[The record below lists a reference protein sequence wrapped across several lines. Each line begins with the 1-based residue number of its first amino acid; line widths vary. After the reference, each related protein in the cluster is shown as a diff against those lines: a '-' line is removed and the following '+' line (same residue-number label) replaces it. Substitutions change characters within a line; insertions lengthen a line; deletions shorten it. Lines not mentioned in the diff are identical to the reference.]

1 MTSLHGELEC
11 LVRSGRILLNGDAV
25 RTPKKLKSR
34 CSVWRGMLMM
44 VTEDNTLP
52 PQPRP
57 TAKDPLPSDLIT
69 VIEHDVCFILG
80 VRINCY
86 HDTVTLVA
94 TRGYAR

>member
-44 VTEDNTLP
+44 VTEDNAPPRTSRSWDAHARLVVCPYLLMAVTLYG
-52 PQPRP
+52 RIFE
-57 TAKDPLPSDLIT
+57 KDP
-69 VIEHDVCFILG
+69 EYN
-80 VRINCY
+80 R
-86 HDTVTLVA
+86 
-94 TRGYAR
+94 